1 MTPGTT
7 INRFSPVL
15 IGTILLLSAALSFGT
30 YFLVSESFE
39 NKLKTLKEEHLSA
52 VSKLGEETNDLTEK
66 GKHVRLNTEAITKKI
81 SEIKLEEAKSKL
93 ATPTNDKKDIEA
105 ELLTKEK
112 IPNAIKDADE
122 KVKIIISREDFKDL
136 IQIAERNKLAQSAI
150 ASNFEMKHFEK
161 GKAIKAPETKDN
173 SLLVFI
179 NKAIA
184 QEKETLS
191 ANSKLLTGKE
201 HVLGLS
207 QNLAKGKEK
216 LFKSLPKPNEK
227 ADVLELEFPDFET
240 LETFFPSKDNFGD
253 LNLYF
258 TLEYFPKNKA
268 KLEKIIQNHSF
279 KKKEQKEIEAAR
291 QDWMNKHWKPMEEL
305 IAKAGITK
313 K

>member
-1 MTPGTT
+1 MTPGET
-7 INRFSPVL
+7 INRFSPAL
-15 IGTILLLSAALSFGT
+15 IGAIMLLSAALSFGT

-39 NKLKTLKEEHLSA
+39 NKLRALKEEHLSA

-66 GKHVRLNTEAITKKI
+66 VNQVRLNTEATTRKI

-93 ATPTNDKKDIEA
+93 ATPSNDKKDIEA

-112 IPNAIKDADE
+112 IPGAIKDADE
-122 KVKIIISREDFKDL
+122 KAKIIISREDFKDL
-136 IQIAERNKLAQSAI
+136 IQIADINKLAQSAI

-161 GKAIKAPETKDN
+161 GKAIKVPETKDN
-173 SLLVFI
+173 SLLAFI

-201 HVLGLS
+201 QALGLS
-207 QNLAKGKEK
+207 QSLAKGKEK

-240 LETFFPSKDNFGD
+240 LETFF
-253 LNLYF
+253 
-258 TLEYFPKNKA
+258 
-268 KLEKIIQNHSF
+268 
-279 KKKEQKEIEAAR
+279 
-291 QDWMNKHWKPMEEL
+291 
-305 IAKAGITK
+305 
-313 K
+313 

>member
-15 IGTILLLSAALSFGT
+15 IGTILLLSAALSFST

-52 VSKLGEETNDLTEK
+52 VSKLDQETNDLTEK
-66 GKHVRLNTEAITKKI
+66 VNQGRVSSEAITKKI

-112 IPNAIKDADE
+112 IPSAIKDADE

-136 IQIAERNKLAQSAI
+136 IQIVERNKLAQSAI

-161 GKAIKAPETKDN
+161 GKAIKVPETKDN
-173 SLLVFI
+173 SLLEFI

-240 LETFFPSKDNFGD
+240 LETFFPSKDNFGN

-258 TLEYFPKNKA
+258 ALEYFPKNKA
-268 KLEKIIQNHSF
+268 KLDKIIQNHSF

-291 QDWMNKHWKPMEEL
+291 QDWMNKHWKPMEEI

>member
-1 MTPGTT
+1 MTPGAT

-15 IGTILLLSAALSFGT
+15 IGTILLVSAALSFGT

-39 NKLKTLKEEHLSA
+39 NKLRALKEEHLSA

-66 GKHVRLNTEAITKKI
+66 VNQARLNTEALTRKI

-93 ATPTNDKKDIEA
+93 ASPSNDKKDIEA

-112 IPNAIKDADE
+112 IPSAIKDADE
-122 KVKIIISREDFKDL
+122 KAKIIISREDFKDL

-161 GKAIKAPETKDN
+161 GKAIKVPETKDN
-173 SLLVFI
+173 SLLSFI

-201 HVLGLS
+201 YALVLS
-207 QNLAKGKEK
+207 QSLAKGKEK

-240 LETFFPSKDNFGD
+240 LETFFPSKDNYGD

-258 TLEYFPKNKA
+258 ALEYFPKNKT

-279 KKKEQKEIEAAR
+279 KKKEPKEIVTAR
-291 QDWMNKHWKPMEEL
+291 QDWMKKHWEPMEEI
-305 IAKAGITK
+305 IAKVGITK

>member
-1 MTPGTT
+1 MTPSAT

-15 IGTILLLSAALSFGT
+15 IGTILLVSAALSFGT

-39 NKLKTLKEEHLSA
+39 NKLRALKEEHLSA

-66 GKHVRLNTEAITKKI
+66 VNQARLNTEALTRKI

-93 ATPTNDKKDIEA
+93 ASPSNDKKDIEA

-112 IPNAIKDADE
+112 ISSAIKDADE
-122 KVKIIISREDFKDL
+122 KAKIIISREDFKDL
-136 IQIAERNKLAQSAI
+136 IQIAERNKLAQNAI

-161 GKAIKAPETKDN
+161 GKAIKVQETKDN
-173 SLLVFI
+173 SLLSFI

-201 HVLGLS
+201 YALVLS
-207 QNLAKGKEK
+207 QSLAKGKEK

-240 LETFFPSKDNFGD
+240 LETFFPSKDNYGD

-258 TLEYFPKNKA
+258 ALEYFPKNKT

-279 KKKEQKEIEAAR
+279 KKKEPMEIVTAR
-291 QDWMNKHWKPMEEL
+291 QDWMNKHWKPMEEI
-305 IAKAGITK
+305 IAKVGITK

>member
-1 MTPGTT
+1 MTPGAT

-15 IGTILLLSAALSFGT
+15 IGTILLVSAALSFGT

-39 NKLKTLKEEHLSA
+39 NKLRTLKEEHLSA

-66 GKHVRLNTEAITKKI
+66 VNQVRLNTEALTRKI

-93 ATPTNDKKDIEA
+93 ASPSNDKKDIEA

-112 IPNAIKDADE
+112 IPSAIKDADE
-122 KVKIIISREDFKDL
+122 KAKIIISREDFKDL

-161 GKAIKAPETKDN
+161 GKAIKVQETKDN
-173 SLLVFI
+173 SLLSFI

-201 HVLGLS
+201 YALVLS
-207 QNLAKGKEK
+207 QSLAKGKEK

-240 LETFFPSKDNFGD
+240 LETFFPSKDNYGD

-258 TLEYFPKNKA
+258 ALEYFPKNKT

-279 KKKEQKEIEAAR
+279 KKKEPMEIVTAR
-291 QDWMNKHWKPMEEL
+291 QDWMNKHWKPMEEI
-305 IAKAGITK
+305 IAKVGITK

>member
-1 MTPGTT
+1 MTPGAT

-15 IGTILLLSAALSFGT
+15 IGTILLVSAALSFGT

-39 NKLKTLKEEHLSA
+39 NKLRALKEEHLSA

-66 GKHVRLNTEAITKKI
+66 VNQVRLNTEATTKKI

-93 ATPTNDKKDIEA
+93 ATPSNDKKDIEA

-112 IPNAIKDADE
+112 IPSAIKDADE
-122 KVKIIISREDFKDL
+122 KAKIIISREDFKDL

-161 GKAIKAPETKDN
+161 GKAIKVPETKDN
-173 SLLVFI
+173 SLLSFI

-201 HVLGLS
+201 YALVLS
-207 QNLAKGKEK
+207 QSLAKGKEK

-258 TLEYFPKNKA
+258 ALEYFPKNKA
-268 KLEKIIQNHSF
+268 KLDKIIQNHSF
-279 KKKEQKEIEAAR
+279 KKKEPKEIVAAR
-291 QDWMNKHWKPMEEL
+291 KDWMNKHWKPMEEI
-305 IAKAGITK
+305 IAKVGITK

>member
-1 MTPGTT
+1 MTPGAT

-15 IGTILLLSAALSFGT
+15 IGTVLLVSAALSFGT
-30 YFLVSESFE
+30 YLLVSESFE
-39 NKLKTLKEEHLSA
+39 NKLRTLKEEHLSA

-66 GKHVRLNTEAITKKI
+66 VNQQKLNTEATTKKI

-93 ATPTNDKKDIEA
+93 ATPSNDKKDIEA

-112 IPNAIKDADE
+112 IPSAIKDADE
-122 KVKIIISREDFKDL
+122 KAKIIISREDFKDL

-161 GKAIKAPETKDN
+161 GKAIKVPETKDN
-173 SLLVFI
+173 SLLGFI

-184 QEKETLS
+184 QEKEILS

-201 HVLGLS
+201 HALGLS
-207 QNLAKGKEK
+207 QSLAKGKEK

-258 TLEYFPKNKA
+258 ALEYFPKNKT

-279 KKKEQKEIEAAR
+279 KKKEPMEIVTAR
-291 QDWMNKHWKPMEEL
+291 QDWMNKHWKPMEEI
-305 IAKAGITK
+305 IAKVGITK

>member
-1 MTPGTT
+1 MTPGAT

-15 IGTILLLSAALSFGT
+15 IGTILLVSAALSFGT

-39 NKLKTLKEEHLSA
+39 NKLRALKEEHLSA

-66 GKHVRLNTEAITKKI
+66 VNQARLNTEALTRKI

-93 ATPTNDKKDIEA
+93 ASPSNDKKDIEA

-112 IPNAIKDADE
+112 IPSAIKDADE
-122 KVKIIISREDFKDL
+122 KAKIIISREDFKDL

-161 GKAIKAPETKDN
+161 GKAIKVPETKDN
-173 SLLVFI
+173 SLLSFI

-201 HVLGLS
+201 YALVLS
-207 QNLAKGKEK
+207 QSLAKGKEK

-240 LETFFPSKDNFGD
+240 LETFFPSKDNYGD

-258 TLEYFPKNKA
+258 ALEYFPKNKT

-279 KKKEQKEIEAAR
+279 KKKEPMEIVTAR
-291 QDWMNKHWKPMEEL
+291 QDWMNKHWKPMEEI
-305 IAKAGITK
+305 IAKVGITK

>member
-1 MTPGTT
+1 MTPGAT

-15 IGTILLLSAALSFGT
+15 IGTILLVSAALSFGT

-39 NKLKTLKEEHLSA
+39 NKLRALKEEHLSA

-66 GKHVRLNTEAITKKI
+66 VNQARLNTEALTRKI

-93 ATPTNDKKDIEA
+93 ASPSNDKKDIEA

-112 IPNAIKDADE
+112 IPSAIKDADE
-122 KVKIIISREDFKDL
+122 KAKIIISREDFKDL

-161 GKAIKAPETKDN
+161 GKAIKVQETKDN
-173 SLLVFI
+173 SLLSFI

-201 HVLGLS
+201 YALVLS
-207 QNLAKGKEK
+207 QSLAKGKEK

-258 TLEYFPKNKA
+258 ALEYFPKNKT

-279 KKKEQKEIEAAR
+279 KKKEPMEIVTAR
-291 QDWMNKHWKPMEEL
+291 QDWMNKHWKPMEEI
-305 IAKAGITK
+305 IAKVGITK